1 MSTVSSVATTPSG
14 SPPQFKKISPSYSDI
29 ATIGFGGNR
38 GPGKEGT
45 PDTYVDGLTFFGC
58 NRTGLYQP
66 GFADVVPV
74 SERTVRHCIFVMFWN
89 NGHAF
94 MPGGGGRGLWENN
107 IFWGGIVLT
116 GWGILYT
123 IIKYVIIVTI
133 IVLIKNTNPRV
144 RIDQAV
150 RFFWGPV
157 TVLAIIGMVLAIV
170 GL

>member
-1 MSTVSSVATTPSG
+1 
-14 SPPQFKKISPSYSDI
+14 
-29 ATIGFGGNR
+29 
-38 GPGKEGT
+38 
-45 PDTYVDGLTFFGC
+45 L
-58 NRTGLYQP
+58 
-66 GFADVVPV
+66 
-74 SERTVRHCIFVMFWN
+74 
-89 NGHAF
+89 
-94 MPGGGGRGLWENN
+94 
-107 IFWGGIVLT
+107 VLT

-123 IIKYVIIVTI
+123 IVKYVIIVTI